1 MSGGQ
6 LNSKAGDYLPLTA
19 HSQSRRS
26 WRSSAL
32 PPQDATPPELG
43 APDHRGRVKDDLRG
57 SARAEDARKAAM
69 HRDSLQAGSGWQPQV
84 QAAFY
89 GLWPG
94 RDLKHLQR

>member
-1 MSGGQ
+1 MQ
-6 LNSKAGDYLPLTA
+6 
-19 HSQSRRS
+19 
-26 WRSSAL
+26 
-32 PPQDATPPELG
+32 PPHKLG

-57 SARAEDARKAAM
+57 SARAEEARKAAM

-94 RDLKHLQR
+94 RDLKYLQR